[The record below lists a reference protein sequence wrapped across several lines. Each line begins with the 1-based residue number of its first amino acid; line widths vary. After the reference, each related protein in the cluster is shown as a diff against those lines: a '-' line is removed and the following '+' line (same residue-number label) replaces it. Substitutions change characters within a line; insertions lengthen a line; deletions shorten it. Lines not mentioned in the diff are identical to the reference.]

1 MKRKSEKG
9 LARVLVGVAVGV
21 AALGVMLFFRELP
34 ALRRYLR
41 IERM

>member
-9 LARVLVGVAVGV
+9 LARVLVGVAVGG